1 MYVVE
6 DLDTPTLVRRDDFAI
21 GKVILNNTFVNV
33 MQGTTK
39 GDTRWTIVS
48 DGVLTCGTSN
58 FTFIKDVDTAS
69 GSVNVIKSSITGD
82 GSTTSFNIA
91 HNINLT
97 DAEAYIIF
105 VKDNTSSNV
114 FVDNAPTIGNEKNS
128 ITLTFDVAPETT
140 ETFKVFILG
149 LE

>member
-6 DLDTPTLVRRDDFAI
+6 DLNTPTLVRRDDFAI

-58 FTFIKDVDTAS
+58 FTFVKDVDTAS
-69 GSVNVIKSSITGD
+69 CSVNVIKSSITGY
-82 GSTTSFNIA
+82 GSTTSFNIG
-91 HNINLT
+91 HNINLK
-97 DAEAYIIF
+97 ARGEKQKPYIQYIKPDEWGL
-105 VKDNTSSNV
+105 VQKCIVAILEDNNIN
-114 FVDNAPTIGNEKNS
+114 DNE
-128 ITLTFDVAPETT
+128 
-140 ETFKVFILG
+140 ILEG
-149 LE
+149 